1 MRIIYYSYWGTY
13 AAYTMAA
20 LHTGFYKPDCLPTED
35 LIEAQFEMCHRY
47 GEQYGN
53 LIFVGLDNHF
63 REVYCLGSRQ
73 HAGMVVRALQHISR
87 IFHIEEPV
95 HFIYAGLGEGKL
107 PRLLQRPVIKNTRF
121 AESIF
126 KIWFKKQYR
135 VCLKEVEHAKQA
147 LKDGINQ

>member
-53 LIFVGLDNHF
+53 LIFVGLTTIS
-63 REVYCLGSRQ
+63 GSILPGQ
-73 HAGMVVRALQHISR
+73 MHAGMVVRTSTYKQNIS
-87 IFHIEEPV
+87 H
-95 HFIYAGLGEGKL
+95 
-107 PRLLQRPVIKNTRF
+107 
-121 AESIF
+121 
-126 KIWFKKQYR
+126 
-135 VCLKEVEHAKQA
+135 
-147 LKDGINQ
+147 